1 MGVEPKI
8 GGKKPKSSI
17 LIGFGTIINHPFW
30 GPTTIFGNTHIQVTD
45 ERQATLKPGRPATE
59 VALQVQLGSDGR
71 KGDGIVMK

>member
-1 MGVEPKI
+1 MGVSKNR
-8 GGKKPKSSI
+8 GKNPKSSI

-59 VALQVQLGSDGR
+59 VALQVQLGSHW